1 MKYEFISDNG
11 TRFEMDIEADKLM
24 LDVARVAESLRKDRQ
39 PRIWMNKRSVKEFLD
54 LTCKKMGS
62 KADKLVHEIRKVD
75 GTVELWL
82 EAFVAMEYLRWA
94 NERLAKWFAE
104 KLNELI
110 NDGTI
115 SCD

>member
-1 MKYEFISDNG
+1 MRYEFISDNG

-24 LDVARVAESLRKDRQ
+24 LDVARVAESLRKDKQ

-54 LTCKKMGS
+54 LTCKQMGC

-94 NERLAKWFAE
+94 NESLANWFAG
-104 KLNELI
+104 KI
-110 NDGTI
+110 NDLICEGTI